1 MNGVGEMIL
10 GIDVIYLHSPYKE
23 LSAWYA
29 DILGLEKIYTDD
41 TWTEFKTQ
49 GTTRFAVEH
58 VGWPRSVVENQAIM
72 VSFRVADIHLAVETL
87 AKRGV
92 RFYPSIEEAIFE
104 VGPSLVATFQD
115 PAGNWVQLSQRKYL
129 SI

>member
-1 MNGVGEMIL
+1 MIE
-10 GIDVIYLHSPYKE
+10 GIEVVFLHSPYKE

-29 DILGLEKIYTDD
+29 DVLGLEKLSSDD
-41 TWTEFKTQ
+41 AWTEFQTR
-49 GTTRFAVEH
+49 GTARFAVEH

-92 RFYPSIEEAIFE
+92 RFFPSAEETIFE

-115 PAGNWVQLSQRKYL
+115 PAGNWVQLSQVKR
-129 SI
+129 SSE